1 MTDNLKS
8 VIITGGAQGIGSVMT
23 RLFSSNGYTVFC
35 IDKNKTAMDAFISE
49 YGNDSII
56 PAECDIANIP
66 SLKKTINSIAD
77 DFGGIN
83 CLINNACTNA
93 NMKLSEMSED
103 IWNNIISVNLS
114 APLFAVKFCEPYL
127 RLSKGSVINIAST
140 RALMSE
146 PDTEAYSASKGGL
159 LSLTHALAMSLA
171 PDVRVN
177 AISPG
182 WIEASHLKEP
192 SVRQTAEIS
201 KEDHLQHP
209 AGRVGIPEDIAEMA
223 LYLCSDKAGF
233 ITGQN
238 FIIDGGMTK
247 KMIYV

>member
-1 MTDNLKS
+1 MANNSKS
-8 VIITGGAQGIGSVMT
+8 AIITGGAQGIGSVMT
-23 RLFSSNGYTVFC
+23 RVFASNGYTVFC
-35 IDKNKTAMDAFISE
+35 IDKNKAAIDAFILE
-49 YGNDSII
+49 YGNESIL
-56 PAECDIANIP
+56 PVECDVSDIP
-66 SLKKTINSIAD
+66 SLKKTITGIAAD
-77 DFGGIN
+77 SGGIN
-83 CLINNACTNA
+83 CLINNAYASA
-93 NMKLSEMSED
+93 NMKLSEITEE
-103 IWNNIISVNLS
+103 IWGNVISVNLN

-127 RLSKGSVINIAST
+127 RVSKGSVINIAST

-159 LSLTHALAMSLA
+159 LSLTHALAMSLS

-182 WIEASHLKEP
+182 WIEVSHLKEP
-192 SVRQTAEIS
+192 SVRKTAALT

-223 LYLCSDKAGF
+223 LYLASDKAGF

-238 FIIDGGMTK
+238 FIVDGGMTK